1 MDRFACIETPIE
13 ALRVIERQVI
23 TDSRGFLSRL
33 FCGEDLR
40 TVGWHMPIVQI
51 NHTLT
56 RQMGTVRGL
65 HFQYPPH
72 AEMKLVTCIRGQIWD
87 VAVDLRAKSPT
98 FLRWHAEVLS
108 AVNLRALL
116 IPEGFAHGFQSLTS
130 DCEILYMHSDAYASG
145 AEGGVNV
152 RDTRVSINWP
162 LPISEISAKDA
173 KCPLLEPNFEGIIL

>member
-1 MDRFACIETPIE
+1 MDRFACTKTPIE
-13 ALRVIERQVI
+13 GLRVIERRVI
-23 TDSRGFLSRL
+23 SDSRGFLSRL
-33 FCGEDLR
+33 FCWEDMR
-40 TVGWHMPIVQI
+40 TIGWNKPIVQI

-56 RQMGTVRGL
+56 RQTATVRGL

-98 FLRWHAEVLS
+98 FLCWHAEVLS
-108 AVNLRALL
+108 AENCRSLL

-130 DCEILYMHSDAYASG
+130 DCEILYMHSDAYASI

-152 RDTRVSINWP
+152 RDPKVSITWP
-162 LPISEISAKDA
+162 LPISEISVKDA
-173 KCPLLEPNFEGIIL
+173 KCPLLEPNFEGVNL